1 MGRTFV
7 GIQQDLPFIPL
18 GAQHRLALVDGIFV
32 SRLINM
38 AIAITVFAPR
48 GRDITLGDTLHHF
61 LQKLI
66 LKRLL
71 AGHDL
76 AAIVVFLVQIV
87 QHFWPGTRIVPQP
100 VVVIDTRIA
109 MRGDRIRSTSGF
121 WRHGILTFSFYIL

>member
-1 MGRTFV
+1 
-7 GIQQDLPFIPL
+7 
-18 GAQHRLALVDGIFV
+18 
-32 SRLINM
+32 
-38 AIAITVFAPR
+38 
-48 GRDITLGDTLHHF
+48 
-61 LQKLI
+61 LI

-109 MRGDRIRSTSGF
+109 MRWSSHKEYVGLLEAWHSYFFVLHPIRLAKHTYDASET
-121 WRHGILTFSFYIL
+121 

>member
-1 MGRTFV
+1 
-7 GIQQDLPFIPL
+7 
-18 GAQHRLALVDGIFV
+18 
-32 SRLINM
+32 M

-61 LQKLI
+61 LQELI

-87 QHFWPGTRIVPQP
+87 EHLWPGTRIVPQP

-109 MRGDRIRSTSGF
+109 MRGDRIRYTSGF
-121 WRHGILTFSFYIL
+121 RWHVVILFRFTPYKVGKTHA